1 MDKRKLAKEVLEN
14 LGGSSNVK
22 ACELYATGIIVE
34 VNDLTK
40 VNEDKLQRNDEI
52 IEVEI
57 KDRIYLVTGVEAED
71 VYNAFIK
78 EAGIKNDSE
87 NEIYNR
93 AKIWQIGLFSLNN
106 TATNFYMFLTGFI
119 TYYCVGVAGL
129 LTAAVGIILTGMR
142 IFDGITD
149 PLIGFLIDKTD
160 GKFGKFRPFM
170 VLGNII
176 MIVATFVMLQTT
188 HLVPESIRYLYFIL
202 IYGIYIIGYT
212 FQTACTKAGQACLTN
227 DPKQRPIFS
236 MFDGVFVTFVFM
248 GLQIVVSNILIP
260 MTGGFNQQFFNL
272 AWMITVIASAILT
285 TLAIIGIWKKDRT
298 EFFGTGVA
306 QKVKFKEYWDV
317 IKNNRAIQMLVVSA
331 STDKLAGTIGQNA
344 ILTTI
349 LYGILIGNYALSGQ
363 ISLITLIPTL
373 LLGLWGMNFSRKTG
387 MKKAIVVASWLGII
401 ITTGMAL
408 FVYTTDMTSV
418 SLSSI
423 NLVTIIFILFLITR
437 GAVANISGNIVI
449 PMIADCADY
458 ETYRTGRYVPGM
470 MGTLFS
476 FVDKIISSFATT
488 VITLSLSFIGY
499 ANTLPQIGDSV
510 TNTIKVFYIVMAFG
524 IPILGLICNVV
535 SMKFYPLSKEKM
547 IEVQTKIREIKEK
560 NI

>member
-1 MDKRKLAKEVLEN
+1 MDKRKLAIEVLEN

-22 ACELYATGIIVE
+22 TCQLYATGIIVE
-34 VNDLTK
+34 VNDLKK
-40 VNEDKLQRNDEI
+40 VNEGKLQENEEI

-57 KDRIYLVTGVEAED
+57 KDRIYLVTGTEAVD
-71 VYNAFIK
+71 VYEAFIK
-78 EAGIKNDSE
+78 EASINNES
-87 NEIYNR
+87 EIYNR

-129 LTAAVGIILTGMR
+129 LTAVVGIILTGIR

-149 PLIGFLIDKTD
+149 PIIGFLIDKTD

-170 VLGNII
+170 VLGNVI
-176 MIVATFVMLQTT
+176 MILATFVMLQTT
-188 HLVPESIRYLYFIL
+188 HLVPEELRYLYFIF

-236 MFDGVFVTFVFM
+236 MFDGVFVTVIFM
-248 GLQIVVSNILIP
+248 GLQIIVSNVLIP

-272 AWMITVIASAILT
+272 AWVMTALCSAVLT
-285 TLAIIGIWKKDRT
+285 LLAIIGIWKKDRT

-306 QKVKFKEYWDV
+306 QKIKFKEYWDV

-331 STDKLAGTIGQNA
+331 STDKLAMTIGQNA

-349 LYGILIGNYALSGQ
+349 LYGILVGNYALSGQ
-363 ISLITLIPTL
+363 ISLITLLPTL
-373 LLGLWGMNFSRKTG
+373 FLGLWGMNFSRKTG

-401 ITTGMAL
+401 VTAGMAL
-408 FVYTTDMTSV
+408 FVYVVDMGAV
-418 SLSSI
+418 SLSSLNMI
-423 NLVTIIFILFLITR
+423 TIIFILFLIVR
-437 GAVANISGNIVI
+437 GAVNNVSGNIVI

-488 VITLSLSFIGY
+488 VITLSLAFIGY
-499 ANTLPQIGDSV
+499 ANTLPQIGDPV
-510 TNTIKVFYIVMAFG
+510 TNTIKTFYVVMAFG
-524 IPILGLICNVV
+524 VPILGLVCNVIA
-535 SMKFYPLSKEKM
+535 MKFYPLSREKM
-547 IEVQTKIREIKEK
+547 IEVQTKIREIKEQ